1 MLAFS
6 KCQLVSERTVHEEG
20 YLSTC
25 EKNTGYLHSTWVGA
39 GGGGEKESI
48 GFHTKWP
55 SRLPPLPTLAPEVPQ
70 VSLRDPVSI
79 GPLRSER
86 SVHHSQWILS
96 VLLPPDKSNA
106 AKQNN
111 CEKGKTP
118 CGRPTP
124 QPPPHPSVNRNML
137 DWVCYP
143 TGALPITQS
152 LTQLLYTNPESGRM
166 CSCSLQAKALI
177 LISLL
182 LNPTHVTSSFETRH
196 YENCFILASYEES
209 LSTCSS
215 WDLGLSGIKPRTFS
229 LAVWDPPTALIES
242 RNSNT
247 RQYDESYL
255 RHTTG
260 NVFFIYKYIYM

>member
-39 GGGGEKESI
+39 GGGGGGEKEKESI
-48 GFHTKWP
+48 SFQTKWP
-55 SRLPPLPTLAPEVPQ
+55 SQLPPLPTLAPEVPQ

-111 CEKGKTP
+111 CEKEKTP

-124 QPPPHPSVNRNML
+124 PPPPPLCEQEHAWLSLLSNRRAPHHSKPDSTSL
-137 DWVCYP
+137 HKSWVWAYV
-143 TGALPITQS
+143 
-152 LTQLLYTNPESGRM
+152 QLL
-166 CSCSLQAKALI
+166 
-177 LISLL
+177 
-182 LNPTHVTSSFETRH
+182 TSS
-196 YENCFILASYEES
+196 
-209 LSTCSS
+209 
-215 WDLGLSGIKPRTFS
+215 
-229 LAVWDPPTALIES
+229 
-242 RNSNT
+242 
-247 RQYDESYL
+247 
-255 RHTTG
+255 
-260 NVFFIYKYIYM
+260 